1 MDIFVLILPLLAGWL
16 LDKLIGDPFWLPH
29 PIVGFGKLI
38 SFCEKRWN
46 KGKHRVKK
54 GACTAVVLI
63 VFIYGAS
70 ALLIHGLYAMN
81 LWIGVAV
88 SAVLIFYCLAG
99 TTLINEVRM
108 VFMAAD
114 HSLEG
119 YFQTDRSGGEASGF
133 RDFGRESERW
143 GNCSFVLVFVIGSSR
158 YVGI

>member
-16 LDKLIGDPFWLPH
+16 LDKLIGDPSWLPH

-99 TTLINEVRM
+99 
-108 VFMAAD
+108 
-114 HSLEG
+114 
-119 YFQTDRSGGEASGF
+119 YFRTDRSGGEAGGF

>member
-108 VFMAAD
+108 VFM
-114 HSLEG
+114 EIG
-119 YFQTDRSGGEASGF
+119 RASC
-133 RDFGRESERW
+133 RER
-143 GNCSFVLVFVIGSSR
+143 V
-158 YVGI
+158 